1 MRLSEILNKD
11 DKALFSVCLK
21 VLGESEFNKVKAK
34 AIEAAL
40 YCAKDS
46 PELKKVNIARRAIN
60 SVMVIKLK
68 RKGITNWRQL
78 LDK

>member
-46 PELKKVNIARRAIN
+46 PELKK
-60 SVMVIKLK
+60 
-68 RKGITNWRQL
+68 
-78 LDK
+78 